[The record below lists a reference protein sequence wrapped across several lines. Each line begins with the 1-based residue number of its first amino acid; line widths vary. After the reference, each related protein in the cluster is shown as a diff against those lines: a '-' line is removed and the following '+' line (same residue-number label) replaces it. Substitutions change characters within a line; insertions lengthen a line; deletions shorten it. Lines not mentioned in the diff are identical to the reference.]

1 MVAAARGLSLAL
13 AAVDSLAVILRALL
27 ESIVAAALGL
37 SLAFA
42 VAALLAEAL
51 LALLE
56 AMIVAALGSGLA
68 LVVVGL
74 LVVVASLASL
84 HHLRRLACRLFL
96 LNKRVILVMVS

>member
-27 ESIVAAALGL
+27 ESMVAAALGL
-37 SLAFA
+37 SLAF
-42 VAALLAEAL
+42 
-51 LALLE
+51 
-56 AMIVAALGSGLA
+56 
-68 LVVVGL
+68 VVVLL
-74 LVVVASLASL
+74 LVVVSLFAPQMAVSLAFL